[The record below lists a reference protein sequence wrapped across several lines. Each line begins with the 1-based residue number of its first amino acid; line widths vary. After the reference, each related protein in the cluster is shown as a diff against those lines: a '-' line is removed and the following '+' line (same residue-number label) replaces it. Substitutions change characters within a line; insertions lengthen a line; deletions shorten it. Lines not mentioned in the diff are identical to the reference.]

1 MAPNDNEHSNNVES
15 LRNGARILV
24 IDDDPQITRLF
35 SIFLGDEGYKVTVG
49 SRAADAISKARSL
62 SPDLILLDVRM
73 PDLDGYETTRR
84 LKGDPVTSSI
94 PVILITGL
102 NDQDN
107 KLKGL
112 EAGADEFLP
121 KPVDPSELLVRIRSM
136 LRLKEYREQL
146 RSRSLSYPAEHP
158 AHDHAER
165 KESGPHGVVVLLEDE
180 SERGVVV
187 AGLSRNLYRVMA
199 ASPADGPNAV
209 AQHQADMVILD
220 STVPPELLSAFR
232 DEDNHLATLAAVPP
246 DDPELRV
253 RLLDWGVSELLVRP
267 FDSREVA
274 LRAARLIKQKTELH
288 ALEKRYRDALSAASN
303 DSMTQLSNHG
313 YFRRFLELEVKRS
326 RRQNHPTS
334 LIMLDIDDFKSKNDS
349 FGHAMG
355 DMILI
360 EAASRIKRSLREI
373 DLAARYGGEEFAVV
387 LPYTDRAGAAVV
399 AERIRAA
406 IASCTFPD
414 LASQQPLAVTAS
426 LGLAVC
432 PDDAVSPEDLIR
444 FADDLMYR
452 AKEAGKNRVC
462 VREE

>member
-1 MAPNDNEHSNNVES
+1 MAPNNNQDSNNVEN
-15 LRNGARILV
+15 LRNGARLLV
-24 IDDDPQITRLF
+24 IDDDPQVTRLF
-35 SIFLGDEGYKVTVG
+35 SILLGGEGYKVTAG
-49 SRAADAISKARSL
+49 SRAADALSKARSL
-62 SPDLILLDVRM
+62 SPDLILLDVQM

-84 LKGDPVTSSI
+84 LKGDPATCSI

-136 LRLKEYREQL
+136 LRLKDYREQL
-146 RSRSLSYPAEHP
+146 RSRSLSYAEEPP
-158 AHDHAER
+158 AHNHAER
-165 KESGPHGVVVLLEDE
+165 KPHSVVVLVEDE
-180 SERGVVV
+180 SERGVVI
-187 AGLSRNLYRVMA
+187 AGLPQNLYRVTA
-199 ASPADGPNAV
+199 ASPADGPRAV
-209 AQHQADMVILD
+209 VQHQADMVILD
-220 STVPPELLSAFR
+220 STASREHLSALR
-232 DEDNHLATLAAVPP
+232 DEDNNLATLAAVPP

-253 RLLDWGVSELLVRP
+253 RLLDWGVSELLIRP
-267 FDSREVA
+267 FDSREVG
-274 LRAARLIKQKTELH
+274 LRAARLIKQKMELR
-288 ALEKRYRDALSAASN
+288 ALEERYRKALSAASN

-313 YFRRFLELEVKRS
+313 YFRRFLELELKRS

-334 LIMLDIDDFKSKNDS
+334 LIMLDIDDFKSKNDN
-349 FGHAMG
+349 FGHAAG

-414 LASQQPLAVTAS
+414 VASRQPLGVTAS

-444 FADDLMYR
+444 FADDLLYR

-462 VREE
+462 AGDK